1 MRFLFRWIG
10 TMILFTY
17 HKGHFGC
24 SGGGVL
30 HTYLV
35 GLLVVLGL
43 IILSLCAIVYVS
55 AQGTITNPGA
65 RRSMP
70 ALVYLRALLYIPEL
84 VWACLG
90 AVWVSDNSQG
100 CDPATVGGVITA
112 VVTRQ
117 DGGEPTCSDWT
128 FFSGYTMDSW
138 QKWRIV
144 CLSIMSVEDVEDMSI
159 IGCLIS
165 GFLLFG
171 VSGYLAY

>member
-1 MRFLFRWIG
+1 MPGMVVFGRRWGIASDDLVFPGCFELLLRVIWWIG

-24 SGGGVL
+24 NGGGVL

-43 IILSLCAIVYVS
+43 INLSLCAIVYVS

-112 VVTRQ
+112 VVTRW
-117 DGGEPTCSDWT
+117 EPLQI
-128 FFSGYTMDSW
+128 FFYCTNHTLGIGWYG
-138 QKWRIV
+138 IV
-144 CLSIMSVEDVEDMSI
+144 TV
-159 IGCLIS
+159 
-165 GFLLFG
+165 
-171 VSGYLAY
+171 

>member
-1 MRFLFRWIG
+1 MPGMVVFGRRWGIASDDLVFPG
-10 TMILFTY
+10 CFELLLRVIWWIATMILFTY

-112 VVTRQ
+112 VVTRW
-117 DGGEPTCSDWT
+117 EPLQI
-128 FFSGYTMDSW
+128 FF
-138 QKWRIV
+138 V
-144 CLSIMSVEDVEDMSI
+144 A
-159 IGCLIS
+159 LITH
-165 GFLLFG
+165 
-171 VSGYLAY
+171 